1 MAIQAPWDKPVRAGD
16 LRRPLSRLE
25 GGDEVPDEF
34 ISNGNTLVP
43 DNYSKLHPR
52 FADTTAAGIV
62 HDWDFHVGGG
72 FRDFHAANKR
82 YYRNLRRLRFN
93 PVMAFARTTAVS
105 TFGVFF
111 FNWKG

>member
-72 FRDFHAANKR
+72 LRAFFKANAR
-82 YYRNLRRLRFN
+82 YRRNLRALGFNAPMAALRF
-93 PVMAFARTTAVS
+93 TAVNL
-105 TFGVFF
+105 GVLH
-111 FNWKG
+111 FNWRR